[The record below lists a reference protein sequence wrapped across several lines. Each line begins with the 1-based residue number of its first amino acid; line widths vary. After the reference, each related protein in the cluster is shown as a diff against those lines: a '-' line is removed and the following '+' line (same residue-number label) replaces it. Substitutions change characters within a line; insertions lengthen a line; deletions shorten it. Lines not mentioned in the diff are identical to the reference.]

1 MAARVNSV
9 LTLLCAAWLGGC
21 AGQLGQATPDE
32 GPLPPVLNPVTKM
45 NKTLRELPP
54 PQRKVAIAVYGYTD
68 QTGQFKES
76 QAVQSNS
83 RAVTQ
88 GATSVLIKALQDA
101 GEGRWFTV
109 VERERFENLVTER
122 RIIRDMRERYL
133 GEKELSAKALPPLL
147 FAGVLLE
154 GGIIGF
160 NSNTRA
166 GGVGARVLGIGGNV
180 HYREDTVTMY
190 LRAVSTKTGEVMVSV
205 VSHKT
210 VVSTA
215 LSAGVQGR
223 AFKFAVLD
231 NLFEVEAGIT
241 HDEPQQIAVQQA
253 IEKAVHAMI
262 VEGSAR
268 GVWAFADR
276 GYQAKAIAKYERE
289 KERGRVHPPMA
300 VGAPGH
306 QHQPSARTKSA
317 NKR

>member
-1 MAARVNSV
+1 MAGRVSSV
-9 LTLLCAAWLGGC
+9 LTLLCSAWLVGC
-21 AGQLGQATPDE
+21 AGQLGRAAPDE
-32 GPLPPVLNPVTKM
+32 GLLPPVLNPVTKM

-54 PQRKVAIAVYGYTD
+54 PEQRVAIAVYSYTD
-68 QTGQFKES
+68 QTGQFKDSES
-76 QAVQSNS
+76 VQSNS

-101 GEGRWFTV
+101 GDGRWFTV
-109 VERERFENLVTER
+109 VERERFDNLVNER

-133 GEKELSAKALPPLL
+133 GETHLSPTVLPPLL

-210 VVSTA
+210 IVSTA

-223 AFKFAVLD
+223 AFKFAALD
-231 NLFEVEAGIT
+231 KLFEVEAGIS

-262 VEGSAR
+262 VEGAER
-268 GVWAFADR
+268 GVWGFADKA
-276 GYQAKAIAKYERE
+276 YQAKAIADYERE
-289 KERGRVHPPMA
+289 QERWPARRPPAADALGR
-300 VGAPGH
+300 
-306 QHQPSARTKSA
+306 QPSAR
-317 NKR
+317 